1 MKNKKIKT
9 TLICWSILLPMI
21 VIVLF
26 PFIVTLLTALKPRN
40 ELTLMPPNFLPSDFQ
55 WGNFFEVWQNT
66 NIAESLVNSL
76 FISVSATLIAL
87 LVAIPSAYAITRFDF
102 KGKTAYRFFLLVT
115 QMLSPI
121 VLVLGLFR
129 LMVYFNLVDSINFLS
144 VIYAAFNVAFCVWM
158 LQSYFETIPKDLEE
172 SAWIEGASRI
182 RSLITIFMPLSLP
195 AVVIVAMFTFVNSWN
210 EFIIA
215 FSTLR
220 DSSSYTIQLGI
231 IEMTGYYSVRWDYIM
246 VSVIIATIP
255 VAIVFAWLQKHL
267 VGGLTSGSIK

>member
-1 MKNKKIKT
+1 MKKKKIIRT
-9 TLICWSILLPMI
+9 IICWLVLLPVMLT
-21 VIVLF
+21 VLF
-26 PFIVTLLTALKPRN
+26 PFVVTILTALKPRN
-40 ELTLMPPNFLPSDFQ
+40 ELTQIPPNFLPSEFQ
-55 WGNFFEVWQNT
+55 WGNFIEVWQNT
-66 NIAESLVNSL
+66 NIASSLINSL
-76 FISVSATLIAL
+76 FISTVATIIAL
-87 LVAIPSAYAITRFDF
+87 VVAAPCAYAMTRFDF

-129 LMVYFNLVDSINFLS
+129 LMVYMGVVDSLGFLS
-144 VIYAAFNVAFCVWM
+144 VIYAAFNIAFCVWM

-172 SAWIEGASRI
+172 SAWIDGASRF
-182 RSLITIFMPLSLP
+182 RSLLTIFLPLALP

-255 VAIVFAWLQKHL
+255 VAILFAWLQKHL
-267 VGGLTSGSIK
+267 VGGLTSGSVK

>member
-1 MKNKKIKT
+1 MKNSKLKR
-9 TLICWSILLPMI
+9 TLICWTLLLPI
-21 VIVLF
+21 LFVVLF
-26 PFIVTLLTALKPRN
+26 PFVVTLFTALKPRN
-40 ELTLMPPNFLPSDFQ
+40 ELTAIPASFAPSEFQ
-55 WGNFFEVWQNT
+55 WGNFVEVWNNT
-66 NIAESLVNSL
+66 NIVESLINSF
-76 FISVSATLIAL
+76 FISTVATLIAIT
-87 LVAIPSAYAITRFDF
+87 VAAPCAYAMTRFNF
-102 KGKTAYRFFLLVT
+102 KGKGFYRFFLLVT

-129 LMVYFNLVDSINFLS
+129 LMVYMGVVDSLGFLS

-172 SAWIEGASRI
+172 SAWIEGAGRI
-182 RSLITIFMPLSLP
+182 RSLLTIFLPLAVP
-195 AVVIVAMFTFVNSWN
+195 ALVIVAMFTFVNSWN

-231 IEMTGYYSVRWDYIM
+231 IEMTGYYSIRWDYIM

-255 VAIVFAWLQKHL
+255 GGILFSWLKKHF
-267 VGGLTSGSIK
+267 VGWLTSGSVK

>member
-1 MKNKKIKT
+1 MKSSKLKR
-9 TLICWSILLPMI
+9 TLICWALLLPI
-21 VIVLF
+21 LFVVLF
-26 PFIVTLLTALKPRN
+26 PFVVTLFTALKPRN
-40 ELTLMPPNFLPSDFQ
+40 ELTAIPASFAPSEFQ
-55 WGNFFEVWQNT
+55 WGNFIEVWNNT
-66 NIAESLVNSL
+66 NIVESLINSF
-76 FISVSATLIAL
+76 FISTVATIIAIT
-87 LVAIPSAYAITRFDF
+87 VAAPCAYAMTRFNF
-102 KGKTAYRFFLLVT
+102 KGKGFYRFFLLVT

-129 LMVYFNLVDSINFLS
+129 LMVYMGVVDSLGFLS

-172 SAWIEGASRI
+172 SAWIEGAGRI
-182 RSLITIFMPLSLP
+182 RSLLTIFLPLAVP
-195 AVVIVAMFTFVNSWN
+195 ALVIVAMFTFVNSWN

-231 IEMTGYYSVRWDYIM
+231 IEMTGYYSIRWDYIM

-255 VAIVFAWLQKHL
+255 VAILFSWLQKHL
-267 VGGLTSGSIK
+267 VGGLTSGSVK

>member
-1 MKNKKIKT
+1 MKKKKIIRT
-9 TLICWSILLPMI
+9 IICWLVLLPVMLT
-21 VIVLF
+21 VLF
-26 PFIVTLLTALKPRN
+26 PFVVTILTALNPRN
-40 ELTLMPPNFLPSDFQ
+40 ELTQIPPNFLPSEFQ
-55 WGNFFEVWQNT
+55 WGNFIEVWQNT
-66 NIAESLVNSL
+66 NIASSLINSL
-76 FISVSATLIAL
+76 FISTVATIIAL
-87 LVAIPSAYAITRFDF
+87 VVAAPCAYAMTRFDF

-129 LMVYFNLVDSINFLS
+129 LMVYMGVVDSLGFLS
-144 VIYAAFNVAFCVWM
+144 VIYAAFNIAFCVWM

-172 SAWIEGASRI
+172 SAWIDGASRF
-182 RSLITIFMPLSLP
+182 RSLLTIFLPLALP

-255 VAIVFAWLQKHL
+255 VAILFAWLQKHL
-267 VGGLTSGSIK
+267 VGGLTSGSVK

>member
-1 MKNKKIKT
+1 MRNNKLTKT
-9 TLICWSILLPMI
+9 IICWTVLLP
-21 VIVLF
+21 VIFTVLF
-26 PFIVTLLTALKPRN
+26 PFIVTLFTALKPRK
-40 ELTLMPPNFLPSDFQ
+40 ELTQIPPNFMPSEFM
-55 WGNFFEVWQNT
+55 WGNFIEVWNNT
-66 NIAESLVNSL
+66 NIVSSLINSF
-76 FISVSATLIAL
+76 FISTTATVIAIV
-87 LVAIPSAYAITRFDF
+87 VAAPCAYAMTRFEF
-102 KGKTAYRFFLLVT
+102 KGKSAYRFFLLVT

-129 LMVYFNLVDSINFLS
+129 LMVYMGVVDSLGFLS

-182 RSLITIFMPLSLP
+182 RSLLTIFLPLAIP
-195 AVVIVAMFTFVNSWN
+195 AITIVAMFTFVNSWN

-220 DSSSYTIQLGI
+220 DSSSFTIQLGI
-231 IEMTGYYSVRWDYIM
+231 IEMTGYYSIRWDYIM

-255 VAIVFAWLQKHL
+255 VAILFSWLQKHL
-267 VGGLTSGSIK
+267 VGGLTSGSVK

>member
-1 MKNKKIKT
+1 MKKKKIIRT
-9 TLICWSILLPMI
+9 IICWLVLLPVMLT
-21 VIVLF
+21 VLF
-26 PFIVTLLTALKPRN
+26 PFVVTILTALKPRN
-40 ELTLMPPNFLPSDFQ
+40 ELTQIPPNFLPSEFQ
-55 WGNFFEVWQNT
+55 WGNFIEVWQNT
-66 NIAESLVNSL
+66 NIASSLINSL
-76 FISVSATLIAL
+76 FISTVATIIAL
-87 LVAIPSAYAITRFDF
+87 VVAAPCAYAMTRFDF

-129 LMVYFNLVDSINFLS
+129 LMVYMGVVDSLGFLS
-144 VIYAAFNVAFCVWM
+144 VIYAAFNIAFCVWM

-172 SAWIEGASRI
+172 SAWIDGASRF
-182 RSLITIFMPLSLP
+182 RSLLTIFLPLALP

-246 VSVIIATIP
+246 VSVNIATIP
-255 VAIVFAWLQKHL
+255 VAILFAWLQKHL
-267 VGGLTSGSIK
+267 VGGLTSGSVK

>member
-1 MKNKKIKT
+1 MKNSKLKR
-9 TLICWSILLPMI
+9 TLICWTLLLPI
-21 VIVLF
+21 LFVVLF
-26 PFIVTLLTALKPRN
+26 PFVVTLFTALKPRN
-40 ELTLMPPNFLPSDFQ
+40 ELTAIPASFAPSEFQ
-55 WGNFFEVWQNT
+55 WGNFVEVWNNT
-66 NIAESLVNSL
+66 NIVESLINSF
-76 FISVSATLIAL
+76 FISTVATIIAIS
-87 LVAIPSAYAITRFDF
+87 VAAPCAYAMTRFNF
-102 KGKTAYRFFLLVT
+102 KGKGFYRFFLLVT

-129 LMVYFNLVDSINFLS
+129 LMVYMGVVDSLGFLS

-172 SAWIEGASRI
+172 SAWIEGAGRI
-182 RSLITIFMPLSLP
+182 RSLLTIFLPLAVP
-195 AVVIVAMFTFVNSWN
+195 ALVIVAMFTFVNSWN

-231 IEMTGYYSVRWDYIM
+231 IEMTGYYSIRWDYIM

-255 VAIVFAWLQKHL
+255 VAILFSWLQKHL
-267 VGGLTSGSIK
+267 VGGLTSGSVK

>member
-1 MKNKKIKT
+1 MRNDKLTKT
-9 TLICWSILLPMI
+9 IICWSLLLPI
-21 VIVLF
+21 LFIVLF
-26 PFIVTLLTALKPRN
+26 PFVVTLFTALKPRN
-40 ELTLMPPNFLPSDFQ
+40 ELTSIPPSFAPSEFQ
-55 WGNFFEVWQNT
+55 WGNFLDVWNNT
-66 NIAESLVNSL
+66 NIVESLINSF
-76 FISVSATLIAL
+76 FISTTATLIAIV
-87 LVAIPSAYAITRFDF
+87 VAAPCAYAMTRFEF
-102 KGKTAYRFFLLVT
+102 KGKGFYKFFLLVT

-129 LMVYFNLVDSINFLS
+129 LMVYVGVVDSLGFLS

-172 SAWIEGASRI
+172 SAWIEGAGRL
-182 RSLITIFMPLSLP
+182 RSLITIFLPLAIP
-195 AVVIVAMFTFVNSWN
+195 AITIVAMFTFVNSWN

-231 IEMTGYYSVRWDYIM
+231 IEMTGYYSIRWDYVM

-255 VAIVFAWLQKHL
+255 VAILFSWLQKHL
-267 VGGLTSGSIK
+267 IGGLTTGSVK

>member
-1 MKNKKIKT
+1 MKKKKIIRT
-9 TLICWSILLPMI
+9 IICWLVLLPVMLT
-21 VIVLF
+21 VLF
-26 PFIVTLLTALKPRN
+26 PFVVTILTALKPRN
-40 ELTLMPPNFLPSDFQ
+40 ELTQIPPNFLPSEFQ
-55 WGNFFEVWQNT
+55 WGNFIEVWQNT
-66 NIAESLVNSL
+66 NIASSLINSL
-76 FISVSATLIAL
+76 FISTVATVIAL
-87 LVAIPSAYAITRFDF
+87 VVAAPCAYAMTRFDF

-129 LMVYFNLVDSINFLS
+129 LMVYMGVVDSLGFLS
-144 VIYAAFNVAFCVWM
+144 VIYAAFNIAFCVWM

-172 SAWIEGASRI
+172 SAWIDGASRF
-182 RSLITIFMPLSLP
+182 RSLLTIFLPLALP

-255 VAIVFAWLQKHL
+255 VAILFAWLQKHL
-267 VGGLTSGSIK
+267 VGGLTSGSVK

>member
-1 MKNKKIKT
+1 MKKKKIIRT
-9 TLICWSILLPMI
+9 IICWLVLLPVMLT
-21 VIVLF
+21 VLF
-26 PFIVTLLTALKPRN
+26 PFVVTVLTALKPRN
-40 ELTLMPPNFLPSDFQ
+40 ELTQIPPSFLPSEFQ
-55 WGNFFEVWQNT
+55 WGNFIEVWQNT
-66 NIAESLVNSL
+66 NIASSLINSL
-76 FISVSATLIAL
+76 FISTVATVIAL
-87 LVAIPSAYAITRFDF
+87 VVAAPCAYAMTRFDF

-129 LMVYFNLVDSINFLS
+129 LMVYMGVVDSLGFLS
-144 VIYAAFNVAFCVWM
+144 VIYAAFNIAFCVWM

-172 SAWIEGASRI
+172 SAWIDGASRF
-182 RSLITIFMPLSLP
+182 RSLLTIFLPLALP

-255 VAIVFAWLQKHL
+255 VAILFAWLQKHL
-267 VGGLTSGSIK
+267 VGGLTSGSVK

>member
-1 MKNKKIKT
+1 MNNSKLKR
-9 TLICWSILLPMI
+9 TLICWVLLLP
-21 VIVLF
+21 VLFVVLF
-26 PFIVTLLTALKPRN
+26 PFVVTLFTALKPRY
-40 ELTLMPPNFLPSDFQ
+40 ELTAIPASFAPSEFQ
-55 WGNFFEVWQNT
+55 WHNFVDVWNNT
-66 NIAESLVNSL
+66 NIVESLINSF
-76 FISVSATLIAL
+76 FISSVATFIAIG
-87 LVAIPSAYAITRFDF
+87 VAAPCAYAMTRFEF
-102 KGKTAYRFFLLVT
+102 KGKGFYKFFLLVT

-129 LMVYFNLVDSINFLS
+129 LMVYMGVVDSLGFLS

-172 SAWIEGASRI
+172 SAWIEGAGRI
-182 RSLITIFMPLSLP
+182 RSLLTIFLPLALP
-195 AVVIVAMFTFVNSWN
+195 AIVIVAMFTFVNSWN

-231 IEMTGYYSVRWDYIM
+231 IEMTGYYSIRWDYVM

-255 VAIVFAWLQKHL
+255 VAILFSWLQKHL
-267 VGGLTSGSIK
+267 VGGLTSGSVK

>member
-1 MKNKKIKT
+1 MKKKKIIRT
-9 TLICWSILLPMI
+9 IICWLVLLPVMLTD
-21 VIVLF
+21 LF
-26 PFIVTLLTALKPRN
+26 PFVVTILTALKPRN
-40 ELTLMPPNFLPSDFQ
+40 ELTQIPPNFLPSEFQ
-55 WGNFFEVWQNT
+55 WGNFIEVWQNT
-66 NIAESLVNSL
+66 NIASSLINSL
-76 FISVSATLIAL
+76 FISTVATIIAL
-87 LVAIPSAYAITRFDF
+87 VVAAPCAYAMTRFDF

-129 LMVYFNLVDSINFLS
+129 LMVYMGVVDSLGFLS
-144 VIYAAFNVAFCVWM
+144 VIYAAFNIAFCVWM

-172 SAWIEGASRI
+172 SAWIDGASRF
-182 RSLITIFMPLSLP
+182 RSLLTIFLPLALP

-231 IEMTGYYSVRWDYIM
+231 FEMTGYYSVRWDYIM

-255 VAIVFAWLQKHL
+255 VAILFAWLQKHL
-267 VGGLTSGSIK
+267 VGGLTSGSVK

>member
-1 MKNKKIKT
+1 M
-9 TLICWSILLPMI
+9 
-21 VIVLF
+21 
-26 PFIVTLLTALKPRN
+26 
-40 ELTLMPPNFLPSDFQ
+40 
-55 WGNFFEVWQNT
+55 
-66 NIAESLVNSL
+66 
-76 FISVSATLIAL
+76 FISTVATVIAL
-87 LVAIPSAYAITRFDF
+87 VVAAPCAYAMTRFDF

-129 LMVYFNLVDSINFLS
+129 LMVYMGVVDSLGFLS
-144 VIYAAFNVAFCVWM
+144 VIYAAFNIAFCVWM

-172 SAWIEGASRI
+172 SAWIEGASRF
-182 RSLITIFMPLSLP
+182 RSLLTIFLPLALP

-255 VAIVFAWLQKHL
+255 VAILFAWLQKHL
-267 VGGLTSGSIK
+267 VGGLTSGSVK

>member
-9 TLICWSILLPMI
+9 TIICWSILLPMI

-40 ELTLMPPNFLPSDFQ
+40 ELTLMPPNFIPSDFQ